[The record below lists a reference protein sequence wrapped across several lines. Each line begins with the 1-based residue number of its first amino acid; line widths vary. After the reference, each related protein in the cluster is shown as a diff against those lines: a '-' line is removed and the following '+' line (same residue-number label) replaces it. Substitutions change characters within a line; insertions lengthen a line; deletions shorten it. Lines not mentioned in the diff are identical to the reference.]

1 MLCSLFL
8 AQLLSLALTDL
19 RINIHMQQVSC
30 EESGNLLHI
39 LSLKKEKQKCAK
51 HLEAKK
57 KAK

>member
-30 EESGNLLHI
+30 EESGSLLRI
-39 LSLKKEKQKCAK
+39 LSLKKGRQKCAK
-51 HLEAKK
+51 TSGGKEKS
-57 KAK
+57 